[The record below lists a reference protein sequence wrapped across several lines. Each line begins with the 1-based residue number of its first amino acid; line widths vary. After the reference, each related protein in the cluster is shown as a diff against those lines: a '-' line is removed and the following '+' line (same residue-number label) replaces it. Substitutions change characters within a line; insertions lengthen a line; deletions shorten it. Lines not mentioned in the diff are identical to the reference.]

1 MAPSEPPVPP
11 TGAPAAGPTTSPA
24 PTSTGAPAAHPTI
37 RVYLPDSA
45 PGPELSTLAT
55 SPASLAGLRIAVLD
69 NGKPNAAT
77 VMTRAAETLA
87 ARTGATVAL
96 VTKKGPQGLSANAA
110 IPVAPD
116 VFDRVVAE
124 ADVVITG
131 AADCGSCTAYSVH
144 DAIELEKAGRPA
156 VVVTTTR
163 FEPIA
168 ATLSESFGLAET
180 RRLVLPHPIGGTD
193 EPTLHQWADAAADR
207 LISLFTQGTAA

>member
-1 MAPSEPPVPP
+1 M
-11 TGAPAAGPTTSPA
+11 
-24 PTSTGAPAAHPTI
+24 TSTTI
-37 RVYLPDSA
+37 YAPDSA
-45 PGPELSTLAT
+45 PGPETATLAP

-77 VMTRAAETLA
+77 VMRRAAETLA
-87 ARTGATVAL
+87 QRTGATVTL

-110 IPVAPD
+110 IPVAED

-124 ADVVITG
+124 ADVVVTG

-156 VVVTTTR
+156 VVVTTTK

-168 ATLSESFGLAET
+168 ETMAQSLGLPDT

-193 EPTLHQWADAAADR
+193 EPTLHEWADAAADR
-207 LISLFTQGTAA
+207 LIALFTTGA